1 MRRSEEKTRS
11 LLSRSVFLET
21 DIGSIW
27 KMGWVCGEET
37 GKTFLLKASH
47 RDRVIQSVIHP
58 GRRALTFALF

>member
-1 MRRSEEKTRS
+1 M
-11 LLSRSVFLET
+11 
-21 DIGSIW
+21 GSIW